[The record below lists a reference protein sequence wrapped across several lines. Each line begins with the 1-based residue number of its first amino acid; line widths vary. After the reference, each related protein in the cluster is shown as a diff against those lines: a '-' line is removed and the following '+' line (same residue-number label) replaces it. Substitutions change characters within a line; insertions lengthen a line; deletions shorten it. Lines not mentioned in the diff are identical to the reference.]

1 MQDASVTNVL
11 WSCIV
16 NLPAGLKHGE
26 KATMDKTNEINKFHF
41 VVGVVGIFALL
52 IGALV
57 YAAWESGSHYQPD
70 RLDQFVEEQ
79 ATQQSE

>member
-1 MQDASVTNVL
+1 
-11 WSCIV
+11 
-16 NLPAGLKHGE
+16 
-26 KATMDKTNEINKFHF
+26 MDKTNEVNKFHF